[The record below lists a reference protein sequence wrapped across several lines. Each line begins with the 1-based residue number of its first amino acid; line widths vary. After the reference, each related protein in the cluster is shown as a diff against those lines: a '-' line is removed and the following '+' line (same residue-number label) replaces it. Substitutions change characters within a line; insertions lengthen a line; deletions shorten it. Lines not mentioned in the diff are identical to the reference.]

1 MGLLIV
7 DSINKK
13 EPWMVQGFM
22 MVTAVFIILFNLVA
36 DVVYARLDPRIR
48 LD

>member
-1 MGLLIV
+1 M
-7 DSINKK
+7 
-13 EPWMVQGFM
+13 QGAM
-22 MVTAVFIILFNLVA
+22 MVTAVFIIAFNLLA